1 MLGMNAWAC
10 VDTDSKREFVAVSA
24 VCPVNPTVVL
34 VTIVTTSHVAIL
46 LVTHVP
52 IGQDGL
58 NGQVVRPLVVLVS
71 DENSEHA
78 TVKISKKVTIAM
90 D

>member
-1 MLGMNAWAC
+1 MNAQGSA
-10 VDTDSKREFVAVSA
+10 DTDNKNDCVGALVVFQVKLA
-24 VCPVNPTVVL
+24 VVL

-46 LVTHVP
+46 LVTHVHT
-52 IGQDGL
+52 GLDGL

-71 DENSEHA
+71 DENNELV

>member
-1 MLGMNAWAC
+1 M
-10 VDTDSKREFVAVSA
+10 DTDNKREFVAVSA
-24 VCPVNPTVVL
+24 VYPVNPTVVL
-34 VTIVTTSHVAIL
+34 VTIVTTNHVAIRW
-46 LVTHVP
+46 VTHVP

-71 DENSEHA
+71 GENNEHV
-78 TVKISKKVTIAM
+78 TVKISKKVTIAT

>member
-1 MLGMNAWAC
+1 MNVQGSA
-10 VDTDSKREFVAVSA
+10 DTDSRNDCVGVLVVFQVKLA
-24 VCPVNPTVVL
+24 VVL
-34 VTIVTTSHVAIL
+34 VTIVTTNHVAIL

-78 TVKISKKVTIAM
+78 MVKISKKVTIVM